1 LLYLTISEGDDPDHA
16 TPILGT
22 TDAHLIRGIADLL
35 RRRLGG
41 QEPAALRQLTRRDPK
56 GPDSAS

>member
-1 LLYLTISEGDDPDHA
+1 MLYLTIVEGDDPESA

-22 TDAHLIRGIADLL
+22 ADVEVIRGVADLL

-41 QEPAALRQLTRRDPK
+41 REPAPLRRLRPD
-56 GPDSAS
+56 GPDPDASTS